1 MKKVLIIALLSIVSV
16 ALIAAGLQ
24 IDEIGERVEETI
36 DRIMFKDITEV
47 YELIDNALAKVVML
61 KNYTDQIG
69 TADSTSELIE
79 RQVDLMDSIHQ
90 DFNGLTALR
99 PRIEKN
105 FQVSFKDL
113 VRIVGMVDGRITTEK
128 LEKDK
133 LVRELQELK
142 ETKAKVYEIKRDS
155 LTAQISFIDM
165 RIDILSTLR
174 ELIEEPREFTEMLA
188 EEVDTFLITI
198 EETARIIE
206 QASRTFKTFKEVY
219 CVIETINSVS
229 RIVDLTEDM
238 INSWEILLSSVEN
251 LNNFITNELK
261 TQKYSF

>member
-1 MKKVLIIALLSIVSV
+1 MKKALTIALIAIVSV
-16 ALIAAGLQ
+16 TLLASSFQ

-61 KNYTDQIG
+61 KNYTDQLG
-69 TADSTSELIE
+69 TVENASELIE
-79 RQVDLMDSIHQ
+79 RQVDLMDSIHK
-90 DFNGLTALR
+90 DFKGLTALR

-105 FQVSFKDL
+105 FQASFNDFAK
-113 VRIVGMVDGRITTEK
+113 IVGSVDGRITAEK

-133 LVRELQELK
+133 LVKELQELK

-174 ELIEEPREFTEMLA
+174 ELIKEPLEFTEILA

-198 EETARIIE
+198 EETARIVE

-238 INSWEILLSSVEN
+238 INSWKILLSSVEN